1 MAPTVETRASAPTRL
16 ERVGQVAAR
25 VGSLRPADPRVRRG
39 VHAAIATVLIASAA
53 LALAAAV
60 GDFPEVDWR
69 FRPVALGLA
78 LIGFAVSLLAAAELW
93 RRVLGSLGPT
103 LEPRRSAAIW
113 FVSGLG
119 RYVPTSLLLPMLRT
133 AMAERDGVPGRISL
147 ASMAYEACL
156 SSTAAL
162 IIAAYFVIDLPDLS
176 SSPGRFLVVVL
187 PVAALVLMQPRFFHT
202 VADKVLIR
210 LGRAPLPLSLSSGR
224 VLLLVCLYAVTYVVA
239 GLSLYAL
246 AQSIYPVGSG
256 DLILVIGAFSVGT
269 ALSLIA
275 FALPGGLVAREA
287 GIALALSPVM
297 PAAPAIAIAVLSR
310 IIQLGLE
317 LLGAVIGPIVARR
330 AKGLIPDGTGPNGS
344 AR

>member
-1 MAPTVETRASAPTRL
+1 VAPTVETRASPPTRL
-16 ERVGQVAAR
+16 ERVGQAAAR
-25 VGSLRPADPRVRRG
+25 VGLLRPADPRVRRG

-78 LIGFAVSLLAAAELW
+78 LIGFAVSLLTAAELW

-119 RYVPTSLLLPMLRT
+119 RYVPTSLLLPMVRA

-147 ASMAYEACL
+147 ASMAYELGLA
-156 SSTAAL
+156 STAAL
-162 IIAAYFVIDLPDLS
+162 VIAAYFVVDLPSLNGA
-176 SSPGRFLVVVL
+176 PGRFLVLVL
-187 PVAALVLMQPRFFHT
+187 PAVALVCLHPRFFHT
-202 VADKVLIR
+202 FADKALTR
-210 LGRAPLPLSLSSGR
+210 LGREPLPAALSASAVITMV
-224 VLLLVCLYAVTYVVA
+224 VLFAGVYVVA

-246 AQSIYPVGSG
+246 AQSIYPVGL
-256 DLILVIGAFSVGT
+256 DHLVTVVGAFSVGT
-269 ALSLIA
+269 ALAMIA

-287 GIALALSPVM
+287 GIAIALSPVI
-297 PAAPAIAIAVLSR
+297 PAAPAIAIAVLAR
-310 IIQLGLE
+310 VLQVGLE
-317 LLGAVIGPIVARR
+317 LTGAVVASILARR
-330 AKGLIPDGTGPNGS
+330 
-344 AR
+344 R